1 MSALKALKRVRD
13 TPIKIKSKDLTQEER
28 QKLDGFEVNI
38 LIRRGNA
45 YLKLGQLF
53 HAKSDFESVIK
64 LQPEN
69 EAVRETLQKINS
81 E

>member
-1 MSALKALKRVRD
+1 MKALRRVKD
-13 TPIKIKSKDLTQEER
+13 SPIKIKSKDLTQEER
-28 QKLDGFEVNI
+28 HKLENFEVNI

-64 LQPEN
+64 LQPNN
-69 EAVRETLQKINS
+69 EAVRETLAKINS
-81 E
+81 EQ

>member
-1 MSALKALKRVRD
+1 LKALRRVKD
-13 TPIKIKSKDLTQEER
+13 SPIKIKSKDLTQEER
-28 QKLDGFEVNI
+28 HKLENFEVNI

-64 LQPEN
+64 LQPNN
-69 EAVRETLQKINS
+69 EAVRETLAKINS
-81 E
+81 EQ